1 MVESGHSRP
10 GPGIIKSCSTGG
22 KDVLDLQAIFDASL
36 IAALFHLVLAPV
48 ASMHALIYK
57 RDSRAAFGWI
67 ALCVLLPIAG
77 PVIYA
82 LLGVNRI
89 RRRARHLTL
98 PRLAIGYERG
108 HGRQARPVSDGQDRD
123 ITNPIHA
130 AQKSQLSRHQHRL
143 ARIGEQ
149 LSEHPLMGGNSIS
162 PLVNGE
168 QAYPEMLRA
177 IADARETVYLSS
189 YIFDS
194 DRTGRE
200 FVLALVAAL
209 QRGLQVRVLVDGVG
223 RFYSF
228 PSIVRL
234 LRRADVPVALFLP
247 PRLLPP
253 RLSINLRNHHKLLIT
268 DGQVAF
274 TGGMNI
280 GDRHR
285 VQKWPV
291 RKAVADIHFCLS
303 GPIAGQLQTEFE
315 RDWEFSTGQELPDRN
330 STQLQKQLSP
340 SISTGPAHCRALTDG
355 PDENLDQIVLSL
367 VAIIGQARESV
378 LIMTPYFLPPREL
391 IGALQAASLR
401 GVEVL
406 LVLPERNNL
415 PYIHWAT
422 RNMLWELLYQE
433 IRVVYQPPP
442 FNHGKLLVVDGSYA
456 QIGSSNWDPRSLR
469 LNFELQVEIL
479 DCEFAGRMERW
490 IRDAARR
497 GREVTLAE
505 VDNRRIPTR
514 VRDSVCWLFSP
525 YL

>member
-1 MVESGHSRP
+1 MSDPQTIFGASP
-10 GPGIIKSCSTGG
+10 
-22 KDVLDLQAIFDASL
+22 IFDASI

-48 ASMHALIYK
+48 ASVHALIYK

-67 ALCVLLPIAG
+67 ALCILLPIAG

-89 RRRARHLTL
+89 QRRARRLTL

-108 HGRQARPVSDGQDRD
+108 RGRHDSS
-123 ITNPIHA
+123 A
-130 AQKSQLSRHQHRL
+130 AAEATDAATLDSRHLPDSEPPSHLSGHQQRL
-143 ARIGEQ
+143 AHIGKQ
-149 LSEHPLMGGNSIS
+149 LSEHPLIGGNSIS
-162 PLVNGE
+162 PLINGE
-168 QAYPEMLRA
+168 QAYPGMLDA
-177 IADARETVYLSS
+177 IADARETVFLSS
-189 YIFDS
+189 YIFDA

-200 FVLALVAAL
+200 FVAAL
-209 QRGLQVRVLVDGVG
+209 AEAVQRGLQVRVLVDGIG
-223 RFYSF
+223 RLYSF
-228 PSIVRL
+228 PSIVRR
-234 LRRADVPVALFLP
+234 LRRAGVPTALFLP

-280 GDRHR
+280 SDRHR
-285 VQKWPV
+285 VSGQSIS
-291 RKAVADIHFCLS
+291 KAVADIHFRLS
-303 GPIAGQLQTEFE
+303 GPIAAQLQTEFA
-315 RDWEFSTGQELPDRN
+315 RDWQFSTGRPLLDTQSTRPPSRPPEQPPDQA
-330 STQLQKQLSP
+330 SGHLAA
-340 SISTGPAHCRALTDG
+340 GPVHCRALTDG

-367 VAIIGQARESV
+367 IAIIGQARASV

-415 PYIHWAT
+415 PYVHWAT

-442 FNHGKLLVVDGSYA
+442 FNHGKLLVVDGSYV

-479 DCEFAGRMERW
+479 DYDFAGRMERW

-505 VDNRRIPTR
+505 VDNRSIATR
-514 VRDSVCWLFSP
+514 VRDSFCWLFSP